1 MGRGPPGQGM
11 PSPPRL
17 PLGICSPLS
26 PRTSAWAD
34 GLLLAEAPGNPGAQ
48 PLPRLLTALCS
59 SELTLNL
66 LPRRRL

>member
-26 PRTSAWAD
+26 PRTSARAD
-34 GLLLAEAPGNPGAQ
+34 GLLLAEAPGTREPSLCPG
-48 PLPRLLTALCS
+48 CS
-59 SELTLNL
+59 RPCAHQN
-66 LPRRRL
+66 